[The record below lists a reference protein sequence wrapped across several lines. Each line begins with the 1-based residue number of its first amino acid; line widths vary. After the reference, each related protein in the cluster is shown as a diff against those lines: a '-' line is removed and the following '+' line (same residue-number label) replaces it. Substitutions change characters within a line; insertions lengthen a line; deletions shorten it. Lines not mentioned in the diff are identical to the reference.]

1 MNSVRNY
8 DHKKTNMKQTVEKK
22 SKNTHTTELKNSDRD
37 LPARKNKSSH
47 SGEFL
52 NGMNIDVV
60 NKENKKVGTLALPAG
75 VFSVKWNPELV
86 HQIVTAHLANK
97 RNTIAHTKTR
107 GEVAGGG
114 KKPWRQKHTGRAR
127 HGSTR
132 SPIWSGGGIT
142 HGPRNDRD
150 FSKKTNKKMRQAAL
164 FSTLSKKFTDKQ
176 LIVVDNFDFGSAKTK
191 EYAAFLKYFF
201 KKQASALV
209 VVAKEKK
216 NAFLGARNI
225 PGVLVIS
232 VSSLNAYECVA
243 HKFIFIEKDAV
254 LHVKKS
260 EE

>member
-1 MNSVRNY
+1 MN
-8 DHKKTNMKQTVEKK
+8 
-22 SKNTHTTELKNSDRD
+22 
-37 LPARKNKSSH
+37 
-47 SGEFL
+47 
-52 NGMNIDVV
+52 NIDVI

-97 RNTIAHTKTR
+97 RNTVAHTKDR

-114 KKPWRQKHTGRAR
+114 RKPWRQKHTGRAR

-164 FSTLSKKFTDKQ
+164 YSALSKKLLDKQ
-176 LIVVDNFDFGSAKTK
+176 LIVVDDFNFGSEKTK
-191 EYAAFLKYFF
+191 GYAAFFKHFF
-201 KKQASALV
+201 KKQTSALV
-209 VVAKEKK
+209 IVEKEKK

-225 PGVLVIS
+225 PGVLVIATPS
-232 VSSLNAYECVA
+232 VNTYECMA

-254 LHVKKS
+254 SHIKKS